1 MTRPLMT
8 ALALSVAFALPALA
22 EALSPVKTAALSA
35 RLYEA
40 GLAAKDPLL
49 VLSAAKLR
57 KQINP
62 EKTDRA
68 PEGGSAGN
76 TAPLGWSDMLAS
88 AEALAVG
95 DETLLGLIEDVR
107 AETTKGV
114 VTGPVYNIG
123 SLAAGGRDSYP
134 AIEFKGGEYAEV
146 YVEAT
151 TSVDLNLTVVDAR
164 GRLVCADTDVSHI
177 AYCGWRPA
185 QGGGYALV
193 VENKGGAATGYALMT
208 N

>member
-8 ALALSVAFALPALA
+8 ALALSVAFALPLKA
-22 EALSPVKTAALSA
+22 EPLSPVKTAELSA

-40 GLAAKDPLL
+40 GLEARDPLL

-62 EKTDRA
+62 EQTDRS
-68 PEGGSAGN
+68 PEGGSAAEG
-76 TAPLGWSDMLAS
+76 ALLGWSEMLTR
-88 AEALAVG
+88 AEELAVG
-95 DETLLGLIEDVR
+95 DDALLGLIDDVR
-107 AETTKGV
+107 AETSKGV

-123 SLAAGGRDSYP
+123 NLAAGRSDKYP
-134 AIEFKGGEYAEV
+134 TISFRGGEYAEV

-151 TSVDLNLTVVDAR
+151 TSVNLNLTVVDAQ
-164 GRLVCADTDVSHI
+164 GRLVCSDSDVSHI

-185 QGGGYALV
+185 ESGGYALV
-193 VENKGGAATGYALMT
+193 VENKGAAATGYALMT